1 MRDKKKLFYFGSI
14 IIIVLLGA
22 EVVLLTIQNNQL
34 KNKLQVYVQPEIDPL
49 RAGDTV
55 KSFRVQ
61 TLGGGFE
68 EYRYEDYSSR
78 HLFFILSTS
87 CPHCLRNLP
96 NWNKIA
102 EQRTDN
108 VNIFG
113 ISTDDIQLTKNYLET
128 KDVKFYL
135 TSLTDT
141 TFKKNYKIGGV
152 PTTILVNEK
161 GVVENVWVGA
171 FTDSTTNEII
181 KLLKPIRRIIIN

>member
-1 MRDKKKLFYFGSI
+1 MRDKKKLFYFGSFI
-14 IIIVLLGA
+14 IIILLGA
-22 EVVLLTIQNNQL
+22 EVVLLTIQNKEL
-34 KNKLQVYVQPEIDPL
+34 KNTIRSFTQSNIDPL
-49 RAGDTV
+49 RTGDTV

-61 TLGGGFE
+61 TLGGE
-68 EYRYEDYSSR
+68 IKEYKYEDYTSK

-96 NWNKIA
+96 NWNKIT
-102 EQRTDN
+102 EQRPDN

-113 ISTDDIQLTKNYLET
+113 ISTDDIQKTNNYLET

-135 TSLTDT
+135 CSVTDT

-161 GVVENVWVGA
+161 GVVENV
-171 FTDSTTNEII
+171 
-181 KLLKPIRRIIIN
+181 